1 MEPFLPKIGQ
11 FGKLCSRNLNFRLK
25 YRNFQKC
32 QLESTFYIHLIHRST
47 CFIDSTCFHQ
57 RHTVTSILKF
67 MIQVFSTVFSMY
79 SIRVDGLPNAIRQAL
94 RERRE
99 SLSRNSECND
109 HQTPQLTPNLLQ
121 APQTPTFGFVT
132 QNNSR
137 CSSACE
143 VRATELVYGEKI
155 TGEHGMDTFTYIK
168 NVLFLFYF
176 FVFTFSFFTFSF
188 SYFFTFLLFSSYRYF

>member
-1 MEPFLPKIGQ
+1 
-11 FGKLCSRNLNFRLK
+11 
-25 YRNFQKC
+25 
-32 QLESTFYIHLIHRST
+32 
-47 CFIDSTCFHQ
+47 
-57 RHTVTSILKF
+57 
-67 MIQVFSTVFSMY
+67 MY

-155 TGEHGMDTFTYIK
+155 TGEHVRRSLTLKM
-168 NVLFLFYF
+168 YF
-176 FVFTFSFFTFSF
+176 FFFDVSFSLSHFFTFSFFTFSF
-188 SYFFTFLLFSSYRYF
+188 SYFFTFFILPLFLTRFATEQLRHRRI